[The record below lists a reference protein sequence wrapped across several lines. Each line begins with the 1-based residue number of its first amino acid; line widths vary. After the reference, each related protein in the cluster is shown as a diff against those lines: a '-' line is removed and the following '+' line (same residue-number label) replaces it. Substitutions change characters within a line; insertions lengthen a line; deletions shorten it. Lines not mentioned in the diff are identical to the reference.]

1 MKAVILAGGL
11 GTRLSEETTIKP
23 KPMVEVGGRP
33 ILWHIMKIFSAYGVN
48 DFIICCGY
56 KGYIIKEYFANYAL
70 HHSNVIIDLAQDK
83 IELDQIEVEPW
94 RISLVDTGDE
104 SGTGGRLLRIRDYL
118 SDEPFFMTYGDGL
131 ANINLD
137 ELLTFHKNQGRYATL
152 TAVQPPGR
160 FGAFKLSEDANAIEH
175 FREKPKGDGAWVNGG
190 FFVLEPAVLDYVDNE
205 RIFWEAEPLS
215 RLAEDNQLS
224 AFKHHDF
231 WYAMDTLHNRNML
244 NEMWE
249 TGKAPWKVWG

>member
-33 ILWHIMKIFSAYGVN
+33 ILWHIMKIYSAYGVN

-70 HHSNVIIDLAQDK
+70 HHSNVIIDLAKDK
-83 IELDQIEVEPW
+83 IELEQIEVEPW

-131 ANINLD
+131 ANIDLD
-137 ELLTFHKNQGRYATL
+137 ELLAFHKSQGRYATL

-160 FGAFKLSEDANAIEH
+160 FGAFKLSDDANTIEH

-224 AFKHHDF
+224 AFKHRDF

-249 TGKAPWKVWG
+249 TGKAPWKIWD